1 MKVSFGVFTIFT
13 GSIVWTVPT
22 ALVLQKAS
30 VATEQARSVVW
41 AKKKSTPDR
50 GDLCPAMCSYAD
62 LVLDPLVPKKGR
74 IHTWEPQ
81 KKPDEFMAPFA
92 PMTP

>member
-62 LVLDPLVPKKGR
+62 LVLDPLVPKKGGYTPGSLKR
-74 IHTWEPQ
+74 NPMSLWHHSPQ
-81 KKPDEFMAPFA
+81 
-92 PMTP
+92 